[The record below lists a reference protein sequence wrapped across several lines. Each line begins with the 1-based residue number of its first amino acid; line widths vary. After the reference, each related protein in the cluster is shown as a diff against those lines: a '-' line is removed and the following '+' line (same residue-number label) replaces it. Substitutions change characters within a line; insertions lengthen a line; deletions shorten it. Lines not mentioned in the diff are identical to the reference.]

1 MTKILIISHN
11 CFSKVSN
18 NGKTLESIF
27 SAFSKE
33 EIAQIFFNDDST
45 IDFEFCSNYFRIIDL
60 NILISLFL
68 FKSNCGGSL
77 SVTQVRNKINSK
89 NWIFNFI
96 KSRTNLFSIFR
107 DFLWSSGKWKS
118 PNLFEWINNFNPDII
133 FFVGGNYQFSHNIAY
148 DLSIYFN
155 RPLVSYFT
163 DDYLINPQCRNIIER
178 YQRSKMVKYF
188 TKTIEHSSLCFA
200 IGFDMA
206 NEYSSY
212 FKKFFLPLMNSIER
226 EVYIPYLNNRN
237 VLVFSYFGGLH
248 LNRWK
253 MIIRLAKVINGATV
267 NVYTIDIPSDDILLE
282 FRKYNIIYKGAVQD
296 NHLKYNIINSDVLLH
311 VESDDEYYRSLT
323 KLSVSTK
330 IPEYLM
336 SGRLVLGFGPKE
348 VASMRL
354 LEVHN
359 IGIVIS
365 SSVTENELKTEL
377 DKIISDYST
386 RNKIG
391 LNGYKYAIKNYDK
404 SKNAYFFKDNIMK
417 LISKYEN

>member
-1 MTKILIISHN
+1 
-11 CFSKVSN
+11 
-18 NGKTLESIF
+18 
-27 SAFSKE
+27 
-33 EIAQIFFNDDST
+33 
-45 IDFEFCSNYFRIIDL
+45 
-60 NILISLFL
+60 
-68 FKSNCGGSL
+68 
-77 SVTQVRNKINSK
+77 
-89 NWIFNFI
+89 
-96 KSRTNLFSIFR
+96 
-107 DFLWSSGKWKS
+107 
-118 PNLFEWINNFNPDII
+118 
-133 FFVGGNYQFSHNIAY
+133 
-148 DLSIYFN
+148 
-155 RPLVSYFT
+155 
-163 DDYLINPQCRNIIER
+163 
-178 YQRSKMVKYF
+178 MVKYF

-212 FKKFFLPLMNSIER
+212 FKKIFLPLMNSIER

-237 VLVFSYFGGLH
+237 VLAFSYFGGLH

-365 SSVTENELKTEL
+365 SSVTDNELKTEL

-417 LISKYEN
+417 LMSKYEN